1 MPLPTCTVVLLKVYT
16 ILGAFSGHCEISR
29 SPVVLSA
36 QLRMSLRVEGWRRM
50 VAVYSVQQRLAIVLL
65 GHGGQQL
72 LPGARGHQ
80 LHPAPH
86 VIHYIITNMELSSLF

>member
-1 MPLPTCTVVLLKVYT
+1 MN
-16 ILGAFSGHCEISR
+16 IRLGAFPGIVNCEISR

-36 QLRMSLRVEGWRRM
+36 QLHMSLRAEGWRRM
-50 VAVYSVQQRLAIVLL
+50 VAVYSVQQRLVIVLL
-65 GHGGQQL
+65 GHGGQQ